1 MEIAYSGD
9 QAVVEIETTR
19 ENNQGTWG
27 RRALTRLQ
35 KSEGVMSSGVVPG
48 GARPLICLPLVAAL
62 PETILDHAGRLAAMQ
77 PDILEWR
84 VDGFAEIDNIAS
96 SLRLLDGIRRRIG
109 TLPLLFTCRMSE
121 EGGGAVVSAQHRL
134 ELLTAAI
141 GSKKIDIVDTELANS
156 SDFLENIKEVAREQ
170 NIPLLLSYH
179 NFRQTPDEE
188 VLLDILY
195 RAVST
200 GADIAKVAVMPNNAA
215 DVLTLL
221 RATNR
226 ARQAGIGVPLV
237 TVAMGQIGMISRIAG
252 GIFGSEITFAAG
264 LESSA
269 PGQIPIAEL
278 RQAMALLY
286 TFS

>member
-1 MEIAYSGD
+1 MISE
-9 QAVVEIETTR
+9 AVR
-19 ENNQGTWG
+19 W
-27 RRALTRLQ
+27 
-35 KSEGVMSSGVVPG
+35 

-84 VDGFAEIDNIAS
+84 IDGYAEIDNIVS
-96 SLRLLDGIRRRIG
+96 SLRLLAGIRRRIG
-109 TLPLLFTCRMSE
+109 AIPLLFTCRMSE

-141 GSKKIDIVDTELANS
+141 GSGNIDIVDTELANS
-156 SDFLENIKEVAREQ
+156 VDFLATVRQVARTQ

-188 VLLDILY
+188 VLLDILH

-215 DVLTLL
+215 DVLTLF
-221 RATNR
+221 RVTNR

-264 LESSA
+264 LEASA

-278 RQAMALLY
+278 RQAMAPLY
-286 TFS
+286 TFSWPLS